1 MVAMDD
7 GPRLAVRRSGRTRD
21 LPPVVLV
28 HGGPGL
34 WDYLAPVAALVDDL
48 TAVYRYD
55 QRGCGSS
62 DPSLDQSF
70 DRHVTD
76 LDKLRS
82 ALGLR
87 RWAVVGHS
95 FGATLALAYAWSYP
109 DHISHLCYLSGV
121 GVGDWH
127 TAYEQE
133 RARRLTDEQRDEL
146 ASLENRER
154 SDAEERRF
162 RALAWVTDHGDTANA
177 ARWAMEDAES
187 RRPIN
192 YAANR
197 LLTAETRSWTDA
209 DVVAKARA
217 IRCPTLVLH
226 GERDPRPASS
236 ALELA
241 AEIKSS
247 TSLVVQGAGHHPW
260 REDANAVR
268 AALRALLVRAAG

>member
-7 GPRLAVRRSGRTRD
+7 GPRLAVRRSGRTLD

-70 DRHVTD
+70 DRHVAD

-82 ALGLR
+82 ALGLQ

-95 FGATLALAYAWSYP
+95 FGATLALAYASTHP
-109 DHISHLCYLSGV
+109 DHTSHLGYLSGV

-127 TAYEQE
+127 TPYEQE
-133 RARRLTDEQRDEL
+133 RARRMTAKQRAEL
-146 ASLENRER
+146 AKLENRER
-154 SDAEERRF
+154 SDSEERRF
-162 RALAWVTDHGDTANA
+162 RALAWVTDHGDRANA
-177 ARWAMEDAES
+177 WRWAMEDAGS
-187 RRPIN
+187 LRPIN

-197 LLTAETRSWTDA
+197 QLTAETRSWTDA